1 MWPRPLTL
9 ERCIVRHFRT
19 EFYCDDDDE
28 DDVDHDD
35 DDDGDHDV
43 NNDGEAQKCLPHR
56 YSKQRRL
63 SWLQ

>member
-19 EFYCDDDDE
+19 EFYCD
-28 DDVDHDD
+28 HDD

-43 NNDGEAQKCLPHR
+43 DNDGEAQKCLPR
-56 YSKQRRL
+56 KYSKQRRL